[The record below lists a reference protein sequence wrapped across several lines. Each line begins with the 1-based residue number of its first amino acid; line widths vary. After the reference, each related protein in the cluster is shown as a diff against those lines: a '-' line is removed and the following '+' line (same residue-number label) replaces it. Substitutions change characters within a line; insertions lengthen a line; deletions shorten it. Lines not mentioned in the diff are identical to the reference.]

1 MIDGAYQKRLYQ
13 TAPKN
18 YFRPSRSNVFCV
30 PKICKLWFPVPL
42 VLLLKWVLNKIS
54 QTVLPRLWVIR
65 FLYFSNFLSRW
76 RQRGK
81 ESRASIRC
89 LTARRRRPGLTVVS
103 PFWRQLFSCF
113 ESCVIPL
120 VFFVCGHRPK
130 PKELLELLFLLLFTI
145 WFISSLKGI

>member
-1 MIDGAYQKRLYQ
+1 MELNKKNSIKLPQ
-13 TAPKN
+13 N
-18 YFRPSRSNVFCV
+18 YFQPSRSNVFCV

-65 FLYFSNFLSRW
+65 LLYFSNFLSRW

-103 PFWRQLFSCF
+103 PFRHQLFSSF
-113 ESCVIPL
+113 EPCLIPL
-120 VFFVCGHRPK
+120 V
-130 PKELLELLFLLLFTI
+130 LFLLRLR
-145 WFISSLKGI
+145 SGSLQTGQNFKVDFCSLERG